1 MTAPA
6 TPEILTLTLPSRLE
20 LLAVVDRV
28 LLTLCERAGL
38 DEEATSAFSMA
49 VLEAATNAVQHGHQR
64 DASRVFETIFE
75 CWPDRLEVEVRDHGS
90 GFVVPT
96 EVPDI
101 TSPEHLLDSRGRG
114 LFIMRSCCD
123 DVRIESGVNGTTCRL
138 VKRRVAARAGT
149 DA

>member
-1 MTAPA
+1 MNAPTAPE
-6 TPEILTLTLPSRLE
+6 TITLTLPSRLE

-28 LLTLCERAGL
+28 LLTLCERTGL

-49 VLEAATNAVQHGHQR
+49 VIEAATNAVQHGHQR
-64 DASRVFETIFE
+64 DASRVFEMRFE
-75 CWPDRLEVEVRDHGS
+75 CWPDRLEVEVRDHGI
-90 GFVVPT
+90 GFEVPA

-101 TSPEHLLDSRGRG
+101 TSAEHLLDSRGRG

-123 DVRIESGVNGTTCRL
+123 DVRIESGANGTTCRL
-138 VKRRVAARAGT
+138 VKRLATAGA

>member
-6 TPEILTLTLPSRLE
+6 TPETITLTLPSRLE
-20 LLAVVDRV
+20 LLGLVDRV
-28 LLTLCERAGL
+28 LLALCERAGL
-38 DEEATSAFSMA
+38 DEDATSAFSMA
-49 VLEAATNAVQHGHQR
+49 VLEAATNAVQHGHRR
-64 DASRVFETIFE
+64 DASRVFETVFE
-75 CWPDRLEVEVRDHGS
+75 CWPDRLEVEVRDHGI

-101 TSPEHLLDSRGRG
+101 TSPDHLLDSRGRG

-123 DVRIESGVNGTTCRL
+123 DVRIESGANGTNCRL
-138 VKRRVAARAGT
+138 VKRLAAAGA